1 MIEIWSQLKAGGG
14 GGGGGGGRVKSSP
27 CLTVVNR
34 RITLKVYVL
43 MVCIISKSIPI

>member
-14 GGGGGGGRVKSSP
+14 GEGVKSSP

-43 MVCIISKSIPI
+43 MVCIIKKSIPI